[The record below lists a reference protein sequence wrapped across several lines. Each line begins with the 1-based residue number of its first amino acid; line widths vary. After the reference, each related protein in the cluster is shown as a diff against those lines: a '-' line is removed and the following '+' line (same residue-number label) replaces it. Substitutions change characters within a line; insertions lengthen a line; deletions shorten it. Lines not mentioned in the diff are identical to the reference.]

1 MFGLIVAE
9 RQSELLFD
17 CRVRG
22 RPARPALAIEC
33 GTSSIA
39 LDIHLKD
46 RRVMDE
52 AIDGGQRHSLIW
64 KHLSPLAEWL
74 VSGDQH

>member
-1 MFGLIVAE
+1 LSPSVNQSFSLIVACE
-9 RQSELLFD
+9 
-17 CRVRG
+17 G
-22 RPARPALAIEC
+22 WRPDPALAIEC
-33 GTSSIA
+33 GRSSIA
-39 LDIHLKD
+39 FDIHLKD

-64 KHLSPLAEWL
+64 KYLSPLAEWL